1 VTEYTE
7 RRIIVT
13 RVEDAAE
20 ANTAAKQVDTVGGE
34 LTFAEA
40 EAAVGVRWCNW
51 AMKPEEAEA
60 LEAEF
65 AARRILHDIEL
76 RPDAAGDFHPEVQAH
91 ALIFDTTEWA
101 PEEVQAVLAA
111 VDPEFAQGLPEGAID
126 GVVL

>member
-1 VTEYTE
+1 MTEYTE
-7 RRIIVT
+7 RRIIVML
-13 RVEDAAE
+13 VADAAQ

-51 AMKPEEAEA
+51 AMKPDEAA
-60 LEAEF
+60 DLEAEF
-65 AARRILHDIEL
+65 ATRRILHDVEV
-76 RPDAAGDFHPEVQAH
+76 RPDGAGSFNPEVRAH

-111 VDPEFAQGLPEGAID
+111 TDPQIAQGLPEGAID